1 MSELNKEEDLRSE
14 TERVKRVSDM
24 LITAHSYLR
33 EKYNRL
39 ALSLDLA
46 ILALSIWLTSVVFI
60 EPKISVKLTPFQLD
74 PQIWVGLLGVFTL
87 FLSILQLRVDWKGVS
102 EAHAH
107 SAEMYA
113 KTKNECR
120 RMLESA
126 VPLTREECQSVFT
139 HYDLCSDLGRPI
151 PEGAFLKLKRRHL
164 CKVAMSRY
172 LDGHPAGSLPLIRA
186 RMWWR
191 YNIKPA
197 KGPLK

>member
-1 MSELNKEEDLRSE
+1 MSEVQMEGALRSE

-24 LITAHSYLR
+24 LVTAHSYLR

-39 ALSLDLA
+39 SLSLDLS

-87 FLSILQLRVDWKGVS
+87 FLSILQLRVDWKGTS
-102 EAHAH
+102 EAHGH

-126 VPLTREECQSVFT
+126 VPLTRENCQSVFT

-151 PEGAFLKLKRRHL
+151 PEGEFLKLKRRHL
-164 CKVAMSRY
+164 CKVAISRY
-172 LDGHPAGSLPLIRA
+172 LDTHPAQSLTLIRA
-186 RMWWR
+186 RIWWR
-191 YNIKPA
+191 DNVRLG
-197 KGPLK
+197 KGLLK